1 MWLPWVNV
9 QFIVAVRM
17 FGPDL
22 LFSRGEI
29 NVSLLKSVGMLSLKI
44 LLGNHVVMI

>member
-1 MWLPWVNV
+1 MWLLWVNV

-17 FGPDL
+17 SGLDL
-22 LFSRGEI
+22 IFSRGEM

-44 LLGNHVVMI
+44 LLGNNVVMI